1 MRRLYHSDSGWRE
14 GLKLEF
20 KLAKGGL
27 PNKELRVTY
36 SAFANTKGGIILLG
50 VKDNGEVEGVPHIE
64 KRHKEL
70 IDILNN
76 SEQVSCNLCARPES
90 IERVVLDGK
99 EILAMDVPMALPQQ
113 QPVHLNKNEKQS
125 YIRQQEADVQC
136 TDIDIARMRRNRDVC
151 LMGTYSL
158 DSYIVPHSQLSDIN
172 LDTLGKFRNYMRG
185 TALGNQWQHESDE
198 ALLRHLQ
205 AYRTDRMSGQSGLTL
220 AGLLMFGK
228 HDSIIE
234 MWPSFQLDY
243 FEYENTTDI
252 NARWDDRLTN
262 DGTWAGNL
270 YEFFFLV
277 LAKLQTWVRRPFE
290 LNRDMTRRDET
301 SAHIAIRE
309 TLANAIVHADYW
321 VDAGIRI
328 IKRPEGLK
336 FINPGTL
343 LVNKE
348 ALFTELEQ
356 ISICRNK
363 NLQRMFQILGVVDK
377 AGSGVEKMTKGWF
390 ETCMAVPTVEE
401 TLNPPRVVWELP
413 CVGLIPRE
421 RLDAIIQRVGNDNF
435 RKLSSFEKLVLVCI
449 PPDKYVSHGEIRSIL
464 PMHPADLSHYLS
476 VLAEHGYLQ
485 TKGRARG
492 MKYSW
497 GEVQQMSQAPEQTSQ
512 AKGQA
517 THNQGETSLESAQMT
532 QFNRQMSQAPEQMS
546 QAKGQATHNQGEASL
561 ESAQMTQFNR
571 QMSQAPE
578 QMSQAQGQVTHNQG
592 ETSLESAQM
601 AQVDEQ
607 MSQAPEQISHH
618 QEETLLESGQM
629 PQLPQSVVK
638 VRTSRK
644 ASLEEK
650 EQAIIELCRG
660 QWVSMADLIRV
671 LDRDRRTLQRIL
683 RPMVHH
689 GLLEVRYPRHQ
700 NHPQQSYRARQQ
712 EP

>member
-1 MRRLYHSDSGWRE
+1 M
-14 GLKLEF
+14 
-20 KLAKGGL
+20 
-27 PNKELRVTY
+27 P
-36 SAFANTKGGIILLG
+36 G

-70 IDILNN
+70 IDALNN
-76 SEQVSCNLCARPES
+76 SQQVSCNLCTRPES

-99 EILAMDVPMALPQQ
+99 EILAIDIPMALPQQ
-113 QPVHLNKNEKQS
+113 QPVHLNENEKQS

-172 LDTLGKFRNYMRG
+172 LDTLEKFRNYMRG

-243 FEYENTTDI
+243 FEYENTTDL

-301 SAHIAIRE
+301 PAHIAIRE
-309 TLANAIVHADYW
+309 ALANAIVHADYW

-328 IKRPEGLK
+328 IKRPEGLR

-343 LVNKE
+343 LVNRE
-348 ALFTELEQ
+348 TLFTEFEQ

-413 CVGLIPRE
+413 CTGLIPRE
-421 RLDAIIQRVGNDNF
+421 RLDAIIQCIGNDNF
-435 RKLSSFEKLVLVCI
+435 RKLSAFEKLVLVCI
-449 PPDKYVSHGEIRSIL
+449 PPDKYVSHGEIRGIL

-476 VLAEHGYLQ
+476 VLVEHGYLK
-485 TKGRARG
+485 TRGRARG

-497 GEVQQMSQAPEQTSQ
+497 GEVQQMSQAQGKTSY
-512 AKGQA
+512 
-517 THNQGETSLESAQMT
+517 HQGETLIESGQMP
-532 QFNRQMSQAPEQMS
+532 QLNGQMSQAS
-546 QAKGQATHNQGEASL
+546 GE
-561 ESAQMTQFNR
+561 
-571 QMSQAPE
+571 
-578 QMSQAQGQVTHNQG
+578 MSQAQGKTSYHQG
-592 ETSLESAQM
+592 ETL
-601 AQVDEQ
+601 
-607 MSQAPEQISHH
+607 I
-618 QEETLLESGQM
+618 ESGQM

-660 QWVSMADLIRV
+660 QWVSMTDLIRI
-671 LDRDRRTLQRIL
+671 LDRDRRTLQRTL

>member
-1 MRRLYHSDSGWRE
+1 M
-14 GLKLEF
+14 
-20 KLAKGGL
+20 

-50 VKDNGEVEGVPHIE
+50 VNDNGEVEGVPHIE

-70 IDILNN
+70 INILNN
-76 SEQVSCNLCARPES
+76 GEQVSCNLCSRSES
-90 IERVVLDGK
+90 IERIVLDEK
-99 EILAMDVPMALPQQ
+99 EILAIDIPVAPPQQ

-125 YIRQQEADVQC
+125 YVRQHEADVQC
-136 TDIDIARMRRNRDVC
+136 SDIDIARMRRNRDVC

-158 DSYIVPHSQLSDIN
+158 DSYIVPHSRLSDIN

-185 TALGNQWQHESDE
+185 TPQGNQWQHESDE

-205 AYRTDRMSGQSGLTL
+205 AYRTDRVSGQSGLTL

-228 HDSIIE
+228 YDSINE

-277 LAKLQTWVRRPFE
+277 LAKLRTWARRPFE

-309 TLANAIVHADYW
+309 ALANAIVHADYW
-321 VDAGIRI
+321 VNAGIRI
-328 IKRPEGLK
+328 IKRPEGLR
-336 FINPGTL
+336 FINPGSL

-348 ALFTELEQ
+348 ALFTESEQ

-390 ETCMAVPTVEE
+390 ETCLALPTVEE
-401 TLNPPRVVWELP
+401 TMDPPRVVWELP
-413 CVGLIPRE
+413 CIGLIPRE

-435 RKLSSFEKLVLVCI
+435 RKLSAFERLVLVCI
-449 PPDKYVSHGEIRSIL
+449 PPGKYVSHGEIRSIL

-476 VLAEHGYLQ
+476 VLVEHGYLQ
-485 TKGRARG
+485 TEGRARG

-497 GEVQQMSQAPEQTSQ
+497 GEVQQMSQALGEMSQ
-512 AKGQA
+512 AQEQES
-517 THNQGETSLESAQMT
+517 HNQREEVYTPRG
-532 QFNRQMSQAPEQMS
+532 MSQAP
-546 QAKGQATHNQGEASL
+546 GE
-561 ESAQMTQFNR
+561 
-571 QMSQAPE
+571 
-578 QMSQAQGQVTHNQG
+578 MSQAQEQGSHNQG
-592 ETSLESAQM
+592 AM
-601 AQVDEQ
+601 VFAPWQ
-607 MSQAPEQISHH
+607 MSQ
-618 QEETLLESGQM
+618 
-629 PQLPQSVVK
+629 LPPSVVK

-650 EQAIIELCRG
+650 EQAIIELCHG
-660 QWVSMADLIRV
+660 QWVSRADLIRA

-689 GLLEVRYPRHQ
+689 GLLEVRYPKQQ

>member
-1 MRRLYHSDSGWRE
+1 M
-14 GLKLEF
+14 
-20 KLAKGGL
+20 
-27 PNKELRVTY
+27 
-36 SAFANTKGGIILLG
+36 
-50 VKDNGEVEGVPHIE
+50 
-64 KRHKEL
+64 
-70 IDILNN
+70 IDALNN
-76 SEQVSCNLCARPES
+76 SQQVSCNLCTRPES

-99 EILAMDVPMALPQQ
+99 EILAIDIPMALPQQ
-113 QPVHLNKNEKQS
+113 QPVHLNENEKQS

-172 LDTLGKFRNYMRG
+172 LDTLEKFRNYMRG

-243 FEYENTTDI
+243 FEYENTTDL

-301 SAHIAIRE
+301 PAHIAIRE
-309 TLANAIVHADYW
+309 ALANAIVHADYW

-328 IKRPEGLK
+328 IKRPEGLR

-343 LVNKE
+343 LVNRE
-348 ALFTELEQ
+348 TLFTEFEQ

-413 CVGLIPRE
+413 CTGLIPRE
-421 RLDAIIQRVGNDNF
+421 RLDAIIQCIGNDNF
-435 RKLSSFEKLVLVCI
+435 RKLSAFEKLVLVCI
-449 PPDKYVSHGEIRSIL
+449 PPDKYVSHGEIRGIL

-476 VLAEHGYLQ
+476 VLVEHGYLK
-485 TKGRARG
+485 TRGRARG

-497 GEVQQMSQAPEQTSQ
+497 GEVQQMSQAQGKTSY
-512 AKGQA
+512 
-517 THNQGETSLESAQMT
+517 HQGETLIESGQMP
-532 QFNRQMSQAPEQMS
+532 QLNGQMSQAS
-546 QAKGQATHNQGEASL
+546 GE
-561 ESAQMTQFNR
+561 
-571 QMSQAPE
+571 
-578 QMSQAQGQVTHNQG
+578 MSQAQGKTSYHQG
-592 ETSLESAQM
+592 ETL
-601 AQVDEQ
+601 
-607 MSQAPEQISHH
+607 I
-618 QEETLLESGQM
+618 ESGQM

-660 QWVSMADLIRV
+660 QWVSMTDLIRI
-671 LDRDRRTLQRIL
+671 LDRDRRTLQRTL

>member
-1 MRRLYHSDSGWRE
+1 MGQKVRRLYRSDSGWRE

-36 SAFANTKGGIILLG
+36 SAFANTKGGVILLG
-50 VKDNGEVEGVPHIE
+50 VRDNGEVEGVPDIE

-76 SEQVSCNLCARPES
+76 SEQVSCNLCARSES

-99 EILAMDVPMALPQQ
+99 EILAMDIPVALPQQ

-125 YIRQQEADVQC
+125 YTRQQEADVQC
-136 TDIDIARMRRNRDVC
+136 TDVDIARMRRNRDVC
-151 LMGTYSL
+151 LIGTYSL

-172 LDTLGKFRNYMRG
+172 LETLGKFRNYMRG

-277 LAKLQTWVRRPFE
+277 LAKLQTWVRRPFG

-309 TLANAIVHADYW
+309 ALANAIVHADYW

-328 IKRPEGLK
+328 VKRSEGLR
-336 FINPGTL
+336 FVNPGTL

-348 ALFTELEQ
+348 ALFTEFEQ

-363 NLQRMFQILGVVDK
+363 NLQRMFQLLGVVDK

-390 ETCMAVPTVEE
+390 ETCLAVPTVEE
-401 TLNPPRVVWELP
+401 TLNPPRVIWELP

-421 RLDAIIQRVGNDNF
+421 RLDAIMQRVGNDNF
-435 RKLSSFEKLVLVCI
+435 RKLSAFEKLVLVCI
-449 PPDKYVSHGEIRSIL
+449 PPDKYVSHGEIRGIL

-476 VLAEHGYLQ
+476 ILVEHGYLH
-485 TKGRARG
+485 TRGRARG
-492 MKYSW
+492 MRYSW
-497 GEVQQMSQAPEQTSQ
+497 GEVQQMSQAREEMSQGDGQMPHNQEETSLASGQMSQ
-512 AKGQA
+512 AREEMSQA
-517 THNQGETSLESAQMT
+517 DDQKPYNQGETSLES
-532 QFNRQMSQAPEQMS
+532 EQMS
-546 QAKGQATHNQGEASL
+546 QLNGQV
-561 ESAQMTQFNR
+561 
-571 QMSQAPE
+571 SQAYGE
-578 QMSQAQGQVTHNQG
+578 TSQADDQKAYNQG
-592 ETSLESAQM
+592 ETSLTS
-601 AQVDEQ
+601 EQ
-607 MSQAPEQISHH
+607 MS
-618 QEETLLESGQM
+618 
-629 PQLPQSVVK
+629 QLPQSVVK
-638 VRTSRK
+638 VRASRK

-650 EQAIIELCRG
+650 EQAIIEMCRE
-660 QWVSMADLIRV
+660 QWVPMADLIRV
-671 LDRDRRTLQRIL
+671 LDRDRRTLQRTL

-700 NHPQQSYRARQQ
+700 NHPQQAYRARRQ
-712 EP
+712 EL